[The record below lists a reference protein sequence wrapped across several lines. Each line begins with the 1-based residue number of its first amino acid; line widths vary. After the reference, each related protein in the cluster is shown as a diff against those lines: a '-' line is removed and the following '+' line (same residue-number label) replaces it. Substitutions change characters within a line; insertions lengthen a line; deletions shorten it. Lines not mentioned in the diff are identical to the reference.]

1 MLKKLKRLIGYVY
14 IFLEVFKIL
23 LSNTDNVSGKPQR
36 NKLILTTKPDVYRYR
51 KLNIYLS
58 DLIFWHKDQ
67 GSSLRGLAKRLNVSP
82 ALLSL
87 VTKGKRPLTEENV
100 DIWAR
105 VFKWN
110 AQEVS
115 WLKQLVLL
123 ECSSL
128 KHKGEAMEGL
138 SRFKSYNENSPE
150 EVLTYKYLK
159 KWWNVTI
166 REMSELPDF
175 QEDEEW
181 IQVRLLFNVS
191 ITDIKK
197 SLKFLNKHKLLAK
210 FGDFRRLNCQGE
222 IYKLSLATFHKQ
234 MLDKAVE
241 SIYKVSSDNRYIL
254 GQTLA
259 IEANRFPEAKM
270 ILEEALDKVIKLGC
284 SKMQH
289 SEVFHFY
296 FMGFPLTMIKDK
308 L

>member
-1 MLKKLKRLIGYVY
+1 MPIQLQGQTQEVSVILI
-14 IFLEVFKIL
+14 
-23 LSNTDNVSGKPQR
+23 
-36 NKLILTTKPDVYRYR
+36 TKPEVYRYR
-51 KLNIYLS
+51 QSHVYLG
-58 DLIFWHKDQ
+58 DLIYWHKDQ
-67 GSSLRGLAKRLNVSP
+67 GCSLRSLAKRLNVSP

-100 DIWAR
+100 DIWAT
-105 VFKWN
+105 VLKWN

-123 ECSSL
+123 ECSSI

-159 KWWNVTI
+159 KWWNVAI

-175 QEDEEW
+175 KEDESC

-191 ITDIKK
+191 ITEIKK

-210 FGDFRRLNCQGE
+210 YGDFRRLNCQGE

-234 MLDKAVE
+234 MLDKAIE

-259 IEANRFPEAKM
+259 IEACRFPEAKA
-270 ILEEALDKVIKLGC
+270 ILEEALDKVVKLG
-284 SKMQH
+284 SLEMQQQP
-289 SEVFHFY
+289 EVYHFY
-296 FMGFPLTMIKDK
+296 FMGFPLTMTKDK
-308 L
+308 V

>member
-1 MLKKLKRLIGYVY
+1 MLM
-14 IFLEVFKIL
+14 
-23 LSNTDNVSGKPQR
+23 
-36 NKLILTTKPDVYRYR
+36 TKPDVYRYR
-51 KLNIYLS
+51 QLNVYLG
-58 DLIFWHKDQ
+58 DLIYWHKDQ
-67 GSSLRGLAKRLNVSP
+67 GSSLRALARRLNVSP

-115 WLKQLVLL
+115 WLKQLVLFN
-123 ECSSL
+123 CSSM
-128 KHKGEAMEGL
+128 KKKGAAIEGL
-138 SRFKSYNENSPE
+138 SRFKSYNQNSPD

-159 KWWNVTI
+159 KWWNVAI

-175 QEDEEW
+175 QEDERW

-210 FGDFRRLNCQGE
+210 YGDFRRLNCQGE

-234 MLDKAVE
+234 MLDKAIE

-259 IEANRFPEAKM
+259 IEASRFPEAKV
-270 ILEEALDKVIKLGC
+270 ILEEALDKVIKLG
-284 SKMQH
+284 SLEMHQP
-289 SEVFHFY
+289 EVYHFY
-296 FMGFPLTMIKDK
+296 FMGFPLTMTKDK
-308 L
+308 V